1 MFAVSLIN
9 WYKKNHRELPWRS
22 TTDPYRIWVSEII
35 LQQTRVNQ
43 GLPYFTKFIQRF
55 KDLKSLAN
63 ANEEEILKY
72 WQGLGYYSRAR
83 NMHATAKFIYFNL
96 GGSFPNNYTDLIKLK
111 GIGDYT
117 ASAIAS
123 FSFNEKKAVVDGNV
137 YRVLSRFFG
146 VKEDINSKEG
156 KEIIKDIAHQSIP
169 DNEHSIYNQ
178 AIMEFG
184 AMVCTPKSPKCHS
197 CDLSE
202 VCFAKKN
209 NLTTSLP
216 LKIRKQKVK
225 TRFFNFI
232 IFHCKNEVLLT
243 KRTQKDIWKH
253 LYQFPLFET
262 KEEIDDP
269 LSRFDLKGELK
280 GRHLKK
286 HVLSHQLIMG
296 TFWWI
301 NVNTLPTN
309 NNYIK
314 VDVDDLDI
322 FPVPKIIEN
331 YIKENLAFHLE

>member
-9 WYKKNHRELPWRS
+9 WYKKNHRELPWRN

-43 GLPYFTKFIQRF
+43 GLPYFTKFTQRF
-55 KDLKSLAN
+55 KNLKSLAN
-63 ANEEEILKY
+63 ANEEEVLKY

-83 NMHATAKFIYFNL
+83 NMHATAKFIYFDL
-96 GGSFPNNYTDLIKLK
+96 EGSFPNNYTDLIKLK

-146 VKEDINSKEG
+146 VREDINSKKG

-169 DNEHSIYNQ
+169 DYEHSIYNQ

-184 AMVCTPKSPKCHS
+184 AMVCKPKSPKCNS

-202 VCFAKKN
+202 TCFAKKH
-209 NLTTSLP
+209 NLTTTLP

-232 IFHCKNEVLLT
+232 IFHRKNKVLLA

-253 LYQFPLFET
+253 LYQFPLFES

-269 LSRFDLKGELK
+269 LTRFDLKGELK
-280 GRHLKK
+280 GKNLKK

-301 NVNTLPTN
+301 NVNSLPTN

-314 VDVDDLDI
+314 VDVDDLDN

>member
-232 IFHCKNEVLLT
+232 IFHCKNEVLLA

-280 GRHLKK
+280 GKHLKK

-314 VDVDDLDI
+314 VDVDDLDN

>member
-1 MFAVSLIN
+1 M
-9 WYKKNHRELPWRS
+9 KKN
-22 TTDPYRIWVSEII
+22 
-35 LQQTRVNQ
+35 
-43 GLPYFTKFIQRF
+43 
-55 KDLKSLAN
+55 
-63 ANEEEILKY
+63 
-72 WQGLGYYSRAR
+72 
-83 NMHATAKFIYFNL
+83 
-96 GGSFPNNYTDLIKLK
+96 
-111 GIGDYT
+111 
-117 ASAIAS
+117 
-123 FSFNEKKAVVDGNV
+123 
-137 YRVLSRFFG
+137 RVLSRFFG
-146 VKEDINSKEG
+146 VKEDVNSKEG

-169 DNEHSIYNQ
+169 DYEHSIYNQ

-202 VCFAKKN
+202 ICYAKKN
-209 NLTTSLP
+209 NLTNSLP

-232 IFHCKNEVLLT
+232 IFHCKNEVLLA

-269 LSRFDLKGELK
+269 LSKFDLKGELK
-280 GRHLKK
+280 GKHLKK
-286 HVLSHQLIMG
+286 HVLSHQLIMA

-301 NVNTLPTN
+301 NVNTLSTIN
-309 NNYIK
+309 KYIK
-314 VDVDDLDI
+314 VDVDDLDN